1 MPQISA
7 LMGILASTLH
17 KAIDDGRLR
26 QLKKKTDP
34 RPRAE
39 PAPVVVTKSERSV
52 IDSQAALGV
61 ATTRLDERLLASLGK
76 LHGAPIRFEMV
87 TDVPRGGVL
96 FALPALLALGLLRH
110 TTEHFALPPGYYP
123 VETIFLSI
131 AFLALARIPSVEALR
146 YEPPGEWGR
155 VLGLDRI
162 PEVRT
167 LRGETHPALQ
177 GGQAG
182 ARMERP
188 VGAGMDG
195 SRTGDCGHPVHRR
208 SCAGV
213 SRWPDPAARAV
224 CGPAALAFAG
234 HDRLL
239 G

>member
-1 MPQISA
+1 M
-7 LMGILASTLH
+7 
-17 KAIDDGRLR
+17 
-26 QLKKKTDP
+26 
-34 RPRAE
+34 
-39 PAPVVVTKSERSV
+39 

-167 LRGETHPALQ
+167 LREKLTLLCKEGKPVREWSGQLAQEWMEAEPETAGTLYIDGHVRVYHGV
-177 GGQAG
+177 GGG
-182 ARMERP
+182 ARP
-188 VGAGMDG
+188 V
-195 SRTGDCGHPVHRR
+195 
-208 SCAGV
+208 
-213 SRWPDPAARAV
+213 
-224 CGPAALAFAG
+224 
-234 HDRLL
+234 
-239 G
+239 